1 MMAIIEDSMRNTDGE
16 QRQQTNGYQINDM
29 WGEGLL

>member
-16 QRQQTNGYQINDM
+16 QRQQTNGHQINGI
-29 WGEGLL
+29 WGKGLL